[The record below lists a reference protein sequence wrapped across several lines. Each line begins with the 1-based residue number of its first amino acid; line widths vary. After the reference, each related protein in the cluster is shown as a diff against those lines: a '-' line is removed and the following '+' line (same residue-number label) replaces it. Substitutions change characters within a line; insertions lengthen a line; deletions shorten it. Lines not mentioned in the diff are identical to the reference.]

1 MVLDIPTNLKTFK
14 LICDYCFYE
23 SSVKQILTVIHFD
36 DRVAFLKK
44 HTHTHT
50 HTHTQKEIIIQ
61 NSFAFDIT
69 VLIVNLNKRGQKNL

>member
-50 HTHTQKEIIIQ
+50 HTQKEIIIQ